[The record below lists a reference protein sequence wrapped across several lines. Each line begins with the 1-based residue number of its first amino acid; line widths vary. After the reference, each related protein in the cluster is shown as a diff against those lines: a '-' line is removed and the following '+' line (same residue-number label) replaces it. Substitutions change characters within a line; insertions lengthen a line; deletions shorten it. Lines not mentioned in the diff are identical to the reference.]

1 MKFYL
6 QLIVLTFFISGCS
19 SETKPLAAPAI
30 NTVKT
35 GEELLIILEETH
47 KDGTTWHLNSDFD
60 HKVVQQVKEV
70 WHGPDKGIYYYL
82 QVTGKGE
89 TELNFVKRK
98 YQDTLDKVTY
108 LIANH

>member
-1 MKFYL
+1 MKFYF
-6 QLIVLTFFISGCS
+6 QIFIVSFLFAACT

-30 NTVKT
+30 NKVKT

-60 HKVVQQVKEV
+60 HEVIQQNKEV

-82 QVTGKGE
+82 QVIGKGE
-89 TELNFVKRK
+89 TELQFVKRN
-98 YQDTLDKVTY
+98 YQDTLDHVTY

>member
-1 MKFYL
+1 MKL
-6 QLIVLTFFISGCS
+6 FFQIIFSAFLLAGCDS
-19 SETKPLAAPAI
+19 QTTPLPAPAI

-47 KDGTTWHLNSDFD
+47 KDGTTWHLNSDFNT
-60 HKVVQQVKEV
+60 KVIQRTKEV

-82 QVTGKGE
+82 KVIGKGE
-89 TELNFVKRK
+89 TELQFVKRN
-98 YQDTLDKVTY
+98 YQDTLDNVTY